1 MRVGPF
7 GRYSD
12 PMKPGL
18 VVAAFCLLVPLSS
31 AAAGGRDLH
40 AYWDGRC
47 KSCHGDAGDFARR
60 TLAVERGRLVGT
72 HHKDDLE
79 RFLRNHYLT
88 DDLVAPVSAM
98 LVAQVDTPPLFKQ
111 HCASCHGQASEF
123 VRRSLS
129 LRDGVLTGKAS
140 GRAVEQ
146 SLRAHGGLPAA
157 QVPEMVKTLS
167 RVLAEV
173 GGPGGE

>member
-1 MRVGPF
+1 M
-7 GRYSD
+7 
-12 PMKPGL
+12 
-18 VVAAFCLLVPLSS
+18 AAATLLALSSS
-31 AAAGGRDLH
+31 AATGGRDLH

-79 RFLRNHYLT
+79 RFLRNHYLA

-98 LVAQVDTPPLFKQ
+98 LVAQVNTAPLFKQ
-111 HCASCHGQASEF
+111 NCASCHGPASEF
-123 VRRSLS
+123 ARRSLT
-129 LRDGVLTGKAS
+129 LREGVLTGRAS
-140 GRAVEQ
+140 GRPVEQ
-146 SLRAHGGLPAA
+146 YLRTHGGLPPA
-157 QVPEMVKTLS
+157 QVPEMVKTLA

-173 GGPGGE
+173 GGGSGAITAPAGAPGGE